1 MASFEIYTSVTY
13 IGRQYM
19 ARAAVA
25 DVKFDVANYG
35 IGTAGS
41 DASGNPLPP
50 DLSLTVIPDSS
61 IMAATSTFASR
72 AYSSAYCLEFGIN
85 LPLGT
90 GVLSGIGT
98 SSNLGLI
105 GTVLESSNPAEVGQ
119 QFLFALGNYG
129 DKTKTATDVWDITA
143 IVNF

>member
-1 MASFEIYTSVTY
+1 MANFEIYTSVTY

-25 DVKFDVANYG
+25 DVKIDVANYG
-35 IGTAGS
+35 MGTAGS

-50 DLSLTVIPDSS
+50 DLSLTVIPAAD
-61 IMAATSTFASR
+61 IMPITSTFASR
-72 AYSSAYCLEFGIN
+72 AYSSSYCLEFNIS
-85 LPLGT
+85 LPAGDGL
-90 GVLSGIGT
+90 GT

-119 QFLFALGNYG
+119 QFLFAIGNYG
-129 DKTKTATDVWDITA
+129 DKTKTSSDVWDITA

>member
-61 IMAATSTFASR
+61 IVAATSTFASR
-72 AYSSAYCLEFGIN
+72 AYSAAYCLEFGIN
-85 LPLGT
+85 VPQPLGN
-90 GVLSGIGT
+90 GT

-119 QFLFALGNYG
+119 QFLYALGNYG
-129 DKTKTATDVWDITA
+129 DKTKTIADIWDITA